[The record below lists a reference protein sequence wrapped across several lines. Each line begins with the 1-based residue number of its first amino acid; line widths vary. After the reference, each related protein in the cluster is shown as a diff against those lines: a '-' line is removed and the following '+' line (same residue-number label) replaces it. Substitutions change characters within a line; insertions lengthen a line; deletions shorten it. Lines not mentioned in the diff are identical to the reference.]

1 MSVSSRKSEVVK
13 RLLMMSDRSFLRS
26 FCLGGKS
33 EGRRVKRS
41 IGGKAAG
48 PSLPSFL
55 FTVFISQRA
64 GGAESYEDV
73 LSPFFR
79 SHGLSTPGRE
89 EISSGLSAS
98 HLYSPKGRKN
108 VPSDLDTII
117 ACTASSL

>member
-1 MSVSSRKSEVVK
+1 M
-13 RLLMMSDRSFLRS
+13 
-26 FCLGGKS
+26 
-33 EGRRVKRS
+33 KRS

-55 FTVFISQRA
+55 FTVFISQCA